1 MTVSL
6 AVSLVV
12 SLLFPHAW
20 SFPFVFILSF
30 MFSLHFNFVDLSLM
44 KYSGYSI
51 NSFFY
56 SIKWKGN
63 ERGSQVIM
71 WSKRR
76 HSQETRNEKSNHW
89 SKRSSQEQTQQKTR
103 KENPSSICSL
113 SAWVSLSGHNPRFVI
128 ENNVTLS
135 CKTARRRD
143 TVNDN
148 RTMTSSKRFDSRDKR
163 ENKYLR
169 IERSFDSLTGDTKS
183 T

>member
-1 MTVSL
+1 MRDLFLLSL
-6 AVSLVV
+6 F
-12 SLLFPHAW
+12 SLLCSAFTSTSSTCLSW
-20 SFPFVFILSF
+20 STVVTVLIAS
-30 MFSLHFNFVDLSLM
+30 STQSNEKEM
-44 KYSGYSI
+44 KEGLKSSCD
-51 NSFFY
+51 
-56 SIKWKGN
+56 
-63 ERGSQVIM
+63 Q
-71 WSKRR
+71 KRR